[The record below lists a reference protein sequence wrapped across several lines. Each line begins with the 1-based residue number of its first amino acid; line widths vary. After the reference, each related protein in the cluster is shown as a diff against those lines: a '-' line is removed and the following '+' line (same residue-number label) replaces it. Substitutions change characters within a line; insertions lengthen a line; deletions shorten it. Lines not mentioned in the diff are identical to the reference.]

1 MIRRAIAATAALV
14 FLCGSAEPSF
24 VDVSVAGLRS
34 DRGTLRACMTRAPA
48 HFPDCSGDP
57 NAITSSVPAGAK
69 FIRFASVPQGN
80 WALSV
85 LHDENGNG
93 KLDKFLGVPKEG
105 IAFSRNPTLLM
116 GPPAFKSVSMAV
128 GPDGVRAQV
137 KVQYLL

>member
-1 MIRRAIAATAALV
+1 MIARIVAATAALGL
-14 FLCGSAEPSF
+14 LCGAAEPAS

-34 DRGTLRACMTRAPA
+34 ERGVLRACMTRAPA
-48 HFPDCSGDP
+48 HVPDCSGDP
-57 NAITSSVPAGAK
+57 GALSASVPASAK
-69 FIRFASVPQGN
+69 FIRFPAVAQGN

-85 LHDENGNG
+85 IHDENGNG

-116 GPPAFKSVSMAV
+116 GPPSFKKVRISV